1 MNRRLRKNTA
11 GRFLTPGRLLLIAA
25 IMVVG
30 LAGGARVLA
39 QKQAAAPKPAHP
51 SSQPPS
57 NSPQVAP
64 PYDVTARSQAI
75 LAHLNA
81 VLRFYRDS
89 EAPIQK
95 VGEPSDLFYRN
106 QAVAQAT
113 QVAGYAFQS
122 AKVEVGLIDHSAQR
136 QSAGEG
142 GSHAQRLQVA
152 LNNAKQR
159 ITELKARDA
168 ELDKQIDSATGKK
181 RAQLE
186 QELQEV
192 DGELD
197 LQTEM
202 QDALSR
208 IAGMGG
214 GGASGAL
221 GAQVSQL
228 ERSAPGVAT
237 NKATAVAP
245 TLENLGEARGM
256 GVFGQ
261 ARVVFAL
268 LHTMQAIKN
277 LTEES
282 SKLHDQATTLRAPL
296 ITALKSTIAQGQALS
311 QSAVSNGAAG
321 APANQAAPSGTNG
334 ATATAAATEKQFK
347 DLASTFKV
355 LSGAAVPLS
364 QEILTLEQNQAGLQ
378 AWAAAVDEE
387 YDSVVQA
394 LLVRVLFI
402 VVALGIIF
410 IVSELW
416 RRGTKRYVKDLR
428 RRRQLLV
435 VRRFVVGFMVGVVL
449 IFGLVTQFSSLA
461 TFAGLIT
468 AGIAVGL
475 QTVLLSIA
483 AYFFIV
489 GRYGIKAGDRISIAG
504 VTGDVVEVGLLRF
517 YVMEMAGSGTDL
529 YSTGRIAVFSNAV
542 LFQATTPL
550 FKQMPGTE
558 YAWHELVV
566 KLAPE
571 ADYRPVAEAMLKA
584 IMDVYAGYRGKI
596 EQQHKRLEAWMDS
609 SLEAPAVQSSMQ
621 LADSG
626 PQLSARYPV
635 IIRQAGAIDAKMTES
650 LLKAIAS
657 DERVKTAISGAPVI
671 RAAVRA

>member
-1 MNRRLRKNTA
+1 MIRRFRKCLTGRSHTA
-11 GRFLTPGRLLLIAA
+11 GRLLSLTAIVVAGAAFAGRGIAQT
-25 IMVVG
+25 
-30 LAGGARVLA
+30 A
-39 QKQAAAPKPAHP
+39 QHDNSQAHPPAQSAAPAA
-51 SSQPPS
+51 
-57 NSPQVAP
+57 QVSP
-64 PYDVTARSQAI
+64 PYDVAARSQAI

-81 VLRFYRDS
+81 VLRFYRES

-95 VGEPSDLFYRN
+95 VGEPSDLYYRN
-106 QAVAQAT
+106 QAVEQAT

-122 AKVEVGLIDHSAQR
+122 AKIEVGLIDRSSRGQA
-136 QSAGEG
+136 AGEVSG
-142 GSHAQRLQVA
+142 HTQKLQQA
-152 LNNAKQR
+152 LSTARQR
-159 ITELKARDA
+159 ITELKTQDA
-168 ELDKQIDSATGKK
+168 ALDRQIANASAKK

-186 QELQEV
+186 QQLEQV
-192 DGELD
+192 DGELE

-202 QDALSR
+202 VDALSR
-208 IAGMGG
+208 IAGMADAANGKG
-214 GGASGAL
+214 F
-221 GAQVSQL
+221 GAQVAQL
-228 ERSAPGVAT
+228 ERSAPGVASS
-237 NKATAVAP
+237 KATAVAP
-245 TLENLGEARGM
+245 TLENLNAARSM
-256 GVFGQ
+256 GVFSQ
-261 ARVVFAL
+261 ARVVFDL

-277 LTEES
+277 LMAQS
-282 SKLHDQATTLRAPL
+282 SQLHDQATALRAPL
-296 ITALKSTIAQGQALS
+296 ITALKTTIAQGQAAS
-311 QSAVSNGAAG
+311 QSAASGETPATAG
-321 APANQAAPSGTNG
+321 AKVQDASIAIPSAAD
-334 ATATAAATEKQFK
+334 TEKKYK
-347 DLASTFKV
+347 DLAATFKV

-364 QEILTLEQNQAGLQ
+364 QEILLLEQNQAGLQ
-378 AWAAAVDEE
+378 AWSTAVDQE
-387 YDSVVQA
+387 YDSLLQA

-410 IVSELW
+410 IISELW
-416 RRGTKRYVKDLR
+416 RRGTKRYVRDLR

-435 VRRFVVGFMVGVVL
+435 LRRFVTGFLVGVVL

-529 YSTGRIAVFSNAV
+529 YSTGRIAVFSNSV

-550 FKQMPGTE
+550 YKQMPGTE
-558 YAWHELVV
+558 FAWHELVV
-566 KLAPE
+566 KLTPE

-584 IMDVYAGYRGKI
+584 ITDVYGGYRGKI

-609 SLEAPAVQSSMQ
+609 SLETPEVQSSLQ
-621 LADSG
+621 LADGG
-626 PQLSARYPV
+626 PQLSARFPV

-650 LLKAIAS
+650 LLRVIAA
-657 DERVKTAISGAPVI
+657 DERVRTAISGPPVI